1 MTTLRLLAIA
11 GIFALLAACAP
22 PAKKFRPHQW
32 ALAVQTAESREAH
45 EELANHYEEIAKQ
58 MQDDAE
64 EEREMLQQYQAQPW
78 KYGKRIL
85 DLKAH
90 AEAMIRDFELA
101 AKESREMA
109 EYHRQM
115 AKGAK

>member
-1 MTTLRLLAIA
+1 MKTLRLLTIA
-11 GIFALLAACAP
+11 GVLGLLAACAP
-22 PAKKFRPHQW
+22 AKEFRPHQW

-45 EELANHYEEIAKQ
+45 EDLANHYEEVAKQ

-64 EEREMLQQYQAQPW
+64 EEKEMLQQYQAKPY

-90 AEAMIRDFELA
+90 AQAMIRDFELA
-101 AKESREMA
+101 AEESRQMA

-115 AKGAK
+115 AKGGK